1 MEMSISVNTN
11 STATTASFNLTTA
24 NDALRKSLARLSSG
38 KRIVNPADDA
48 AGLAVASKLDSR
60 LSRTQA
66 VRQNNANA
74 LSYLQV
80 QDGALRTIGNIVD
93 RIAELRTMANDVT
106 KNTQDIENYSKEFIE
121 LQSELQQISKAQFN
135 GISLFTTDNAAHK
148 EGSLHRV
155 DNGIEYDGTNYN
167 KFSRIASTHED
178 GDYDS
183 GHVSINVVNLSY
195 MIPFLQATL
204 YSASGLVEVRDAFGT
219 PVGTGFAHT
228 ENYNLD
234 GSFHSGEILS
244 GGNGHSVGDVF
255 SVGHSLSNS
264 SQAQPPDGTNFEVT
278 SVNSSGGIT
287 GYKHVSGDLTNHK
300 EWPEVNPSVSLL
312 YEEGKIHE
320 NLRVFSV
327 ETFVDVIERIADA
340 RAENGAEQNRLNM
353 VDDLLIGKHT
363 NLEAAHGRIMDA
375 DMALESTRFSR
386 QNVLVQSSAAMV
398 AQANQL
404 TSISLTLLG

>member
-1 MEMSISVNTN
+1 MAISVNTN

-66 VRQNNANA
+66 VRQNNSNA

-93 RIAELRTMANDVT
+93 RIAELRTMANDIT
-106 KNTQDIENYSKEFIE
+106 KNSSDIENYSKEFIE
-121 LQSELQQISKAQFN
+121 LQSELKQISRSQFN
-135 GISLFTTDNAAHK
+135 GISLFTTNEAEHK
-148 EGSLHRV
+148 EGILHRV
-155 DNGIEYDGTNYN
+155 DDGIEYDGSSYN
-167 KFSRIASTHED
+167 KYSRVASTHED

-195 MIPFLQATL
+195 MIPFLQATS
-204 YSASGLVEVRDAFGT
+204 YSSSGLIEVRNAIDT
-219 PVGTGFAHT
+219 PSGSGVEFTI
-228 ENYNLD
+228 YYSLD

-264 SQAQPPDGTNFEVT
+264 LGARPPDGTNFEVT

-300 EWPEVNPSVSLL
+300 EWPGVNPAVSLL

-320 NLRVFSV
+320 NLRVFS
-327 ETFVDVIERIADA
+327 TQAFVDVIERIADA

-375 DMALESTRFSR
+375 DMALESTRFAR
-386 QNVLVQSSAAMV
+386 QNVLVQASASMV

>member
-1 MEMSISVNTN
+1 MSISVNTN

-24 NDALRKSLARLSSG
+24 NNALRKSLARLSSG

-66 VRQNNANA
+66 VRQNNSNA

-93 RIAELRTMANDVT
+93 RIAELRTMANDIT
-106 KNTQDIENYSKEFIE
+106 KNSSDIENYSKEFKE
-121 LQSELQQISKAQFN
+121 LRSQILQISRSQFN

-148 EGSLHRV
+148 EGFLHRV
-155 DNGIEYDGTNYN
+155 DNGIEYNGSSYN

-178 GDYDS
+178 GNYDS
-183 GHVSINVVNLSY
+183 GHVSINVVNISY
-195 MIPFLQATL
+195 LTPFAAEDFPFAGTIT
-204 YSASGLVEVRDAFGT
+204 YSVHD
-219 PVGTGFAHT
+219 GTGAYVGSDLEFTARW
-228 ENYNLD
+228 NAD
-234 GSFHSGEILS
+234 GSFNSGVIESPGS
-244 GGNGHSVGDVF
+244 GF
-255 SVGHSLSNS
+255 SVGNTFGSW
-264 SQAQPPDGTNFEVT
+264 GTGLGAPVSTTPQNYHFVVT
-278 SVNSSGGIT
+278 SVNSSGGAT
-287 GYKHVSGDLTNHK
+287 GFAHVSGGLFNDPG
-300 EWPEVNPSVSLL
+300 WPLPPDDNNDIMTLSV
-312 YEEGKIHE
+312 G
-320 NLRVFSV
+320 
-327 ETFVDVIERIADA
+327 TFVDVIERIADA

-363 NLEAAHGRIMDA
+363 NLEAAHGRIIDA
-375 DMALESTRFSR
+375 DMALESTRFAR
-386 QNVLVQSSAAMV
+386 QNVLVQASASMV